1 MKKYL
6 ITFLFFALS
15 IVIYAQEK
23 SEIKIKTFFHCGN
36 GKALIE
42 RELGKIDG
50 INSAV
55 ADIETKVVTIQFDE
69 KKHNKETLVAAIEK
83 IGYYT
88 EFSDKNKKIRKACSH
103 DDHHHHH
110 HH

>member
-1 MKKYL
+1 MKKVFVF
-6 ITFLFFALS
+6 FLFVIAS
-15 IVIYAQEK
+15 CVIYAQQK

-42 RELGKIDG
+42 KELPKVEG
-50 INSAV
+50 IYSTV
-55 ADIETKVVTIQFDE
+55 ADLETKVVTIHYDE
-69 KKHNKETLVAAIEK
+69 TKLNKESIITAIEK

-103 DDHHHHH
+103 DDHRN
-110 HH
+110 